1 MDLYSSVGLASRM
14 YLEEAEF
21 TIFFIVVVRTFEVE
35 DGDIEILV
43 LNQGGQGGIAC
54 FGFYGRMLGVVTLE
68 ETEIFDFVFIPVQTA
83 FII

>member
-1 MDLYSSVGLASRM
+1 MRKRS
-14 YLEEAEF
+14 F

-68 ETEIFDFVFIPVQTA
+68 VLGVDQQLGADA
-83 FII
+83 FQACFADVALVRGIADRR